1 MNKIIWNESFR
12 ANVKAKKGKVVFF
25 FVLFF
30 VFLQIVKEFHMTT
43 KQTKQYQACLL
54 NVVQTKFPELRI

>member
-25 FVLFF
+25 LFCFLFF
-30 VFLQIVKEFHMTT
+30 YKLSKNFTWQLNRQNNT
-43 KQTKQYQACLL
+43 KH
-54 NVVQTKFPELRI
+54 VS